1 LVEGW
6 VKALGQVMGR
16 VEDQVRD
23 QVVALAK
30 DQAMVL
36 AVDPTQLK
44 DSLLLL
50 DQTYHTC
57 ISCNRHELTS
67 STES

>member
-1 LVEGW
+1 M
-6 VKALGQVMGR
+6 ALGQAMGR

-23 QVVALAK
+23 QVVALA
-30 DQAMVL
+30 
-36 AVDPTQLK
+36 VDLTQLK

-57 ISCNRHELTS
+57 ISCNRHELTL